1 MSQVVIGLK
10 WIKPPSLEYEVKVFG
25 PFDNHEQASKWALVT
40 YELDDCHNWFVKSLM
55 KPE

>member
-25 PFDNHEQASKWALVT
+25 PFDNHEQTSKWALVT